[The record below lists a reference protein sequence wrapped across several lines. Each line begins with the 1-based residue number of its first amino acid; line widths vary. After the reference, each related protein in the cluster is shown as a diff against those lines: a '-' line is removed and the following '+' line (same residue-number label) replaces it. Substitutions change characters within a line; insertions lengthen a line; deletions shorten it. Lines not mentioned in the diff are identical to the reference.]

1 MRKWFVTGALTVGLA
16 VSSLGLQAQAAEPV
30 ASPNVLSSEAFAA
43 NEIHKLTYENLYKL
57 FKISE
62 LELPDVKTTMN
73 DKKTQFVVQLPLD
86 SLVEAEVGTAEYK
99 AEYAEYQEIFG
110 KSLQIKITQ
119 NGKSFNAAFNTVDGW
134 EELEGEDKAEFIA
147 GFVDT
152 EFELKE
158 GGFFTDAIGH
168 WAESYIQ
175 VLYQAEIV
183 NGTSTTAFN
192 PNGQV
197 TRGQLVAMI
206 FRASSL
212 DVEADYEGPA
222 TYTDLGSFWGAKE
235 VAILEEYGLL
245 DIFAGSKF
253 EPNKPVTREEMAY
266 VTTYFLGMEGI
277 DLEVLDASN
286 TFKDTAKMNEEA
298 VGPIGVLQNLE
309 IVGGENGNF
318 NPKGNLTR
326 AQFTKILT
334 LSLYLFEEE

>member
-1 MRKWFVTGALTVGLA
+1 MRKWFVTGALSVGVV
-16 VSSLGLQAQAAEPV
+16 VSSFGLQAQAAEQVV
-30 ASPNVLSSEAFAA
+30 ASNVLSAEAFAA
-43 NEIHKLTYENLYKL
+43 NEVHNLTYQDLYKL
-57 FKISE
+57 FKVSE
-62 LELPDVKTTMN
+62 LGLPGVKTTMN
-73 DKKTQFVVQLPLD
+73 DKKTEFIADLPVD
-86 SLVEAEVGTAEYK
+86 SLIEAEYGTADYNAEYK
-99 AEYAEYQEIFG
+99 EYQALFG
-110 KSLQIKITQ
+110 KTMQIKITQ
-119 NGKSFNAAFNTVDGW
+119 SGKSFNVTVKTVEGW
-134 EELEGEDKAEFIA
+134 EKLEGEDKAEFLS
-147 GFVDT
+147 GFIDT
-152 EFELKE
+152 ELELKS
-158 GGFFTDAIGH
+158 GGFFTDTIGH

-175 VLYQAEIV
+175 VLYQADIV
-183 NGTSTTAFN
+183 NGTSDTTFN

-212 DVEADYEGPA
+212 DVNEDYEGPA
-222 TYTDLGSFWGAKE
+222 TYTDLANFWGAKE

-277 DLEVLDASN
+277 DLEALDASN
-286 TFKDTAKMNEEA
+286 AFKDTTKMNEEA

-326 AQFTKILT
+326 AQFAKILT